1 MRHLYSLLFSLFSW
15 TFEGK
20 SPKDLKK
27 CIIIVAPHTANAD
40 FLIGLMARSVLQLGS
55 TRYLGKSSLFKAP
68 FGFIFRILG
77 GYPVDRSKNN
87 NLVDTVV
94 ELFNSKERF
103 SIALAPEGTRKKVA
117 TIKTGFYHIA
127 KKAHVPIVMVGF
139 DYGGKKIKIS
149 KPFYPGD
156 SMAKDFHHIITFF
169 SSCKGVNPE
178 KGIDL
183 SMYDNMKAEFPN

>member
-15 TFEGK
+15 TFEGE

-40 FLIGLMARSVLQLGS
+40 FFIGVMARSVLQLRS
-55 TRYLGKSSLFKAP
+55 TKYLGKSSLFKAP
-68 FGFIFRILG
+68 FGFIFRLLG

-87 NLVDTVV
+87 NLVDAVV

-103 SIALAPEGTRKKVA
+103 SIALAPEGTRKKVP

-139 DYGGKKIKIS
+139 DFGSKKIKVS
-149 KPFYPGD
+149 KPFYPGE
-156 SMAKDFHHIITFF
+156 SMAKDFHDIITFF
-169 SSCKGVNPE
+169 SACKGLNPDR
-178 KGIDL
+178 GIDL
-183 SMYDNMKAEFPN
+183 STYENMKAEFPN